1 MATEVF
7 IPKVD
12 MVMETATFV
21 EWLINEGEQV
31 EKGQP
36 LFVILTDKAAME
48 IESPASGILA
58 GVDAQPDDV
67 IPVSGTIAFILKP
80 GEELP
85 EKVQSSTPAPTT
97 GVEKT
102 AAPVEPL
109 IAIPTQD
116 DLTSTGS
123 GDGHQKVRATPVARR
138 LATKLGIDLIRVPG
152 RGPKGRVH
160 KADVLLAADNQT
172 AEITSPAF
180 IGIGSQV
187 SYLDHPV
194 PLPVA
199 KQMDVVPLAG
209 PRRIIAQR
217 MAYSASVAPHINLSI
232 TADMTEAQRLRT
244 SVLPVIESQTG
255 YRLSFTTLL
264 AYIVASILPRHP
276 FLNSTLNGEEIILW
290 EDIHLGIATNLNDY
304 LIVPVIR
311 EAQSMNLQEIVASF
325 GDLFDRANAM
335 QLTPAEMSG
344 STFTISNLGMVGIES
359 FTAIINPPEAAILA
373 VGKINDVYMK
383 IDDTMVQR
391 PMMNIT
397 ICADHR
403 IVDGVAAAK
412 FLAELKS
419 TIENPYLLIKFF
431 M

>member
-21 EWLINEGEQV
+21 EWLIDEGEHV

-48 IESPASGILA
+48 IEAPASGTLA
-58 GVDAQPDDV
+58 GIKALPDEV
-67 IPVSGTIAFILKP
+67 LPVSETIAFILEP
-80 GEELP
+80 GEKLP
-85 EKVQSSTPAPTT
+85 EIVQVSTTAPTT

-102 AAPVEPL
+102 ATPAESLIPVPAQN
-109 IAIPTQD
+109 AINPID
-116 DLTSTGS
+116 SR
-123 GDGHQKVRATPVARR
+123 DGHHKVRATPVARR
-138 LATKLGIDLIRVPG
+138 LATTLGIDLARISG
-152 RGPKGRVH
+152 RGPKGRIH
-160 KADVLLAADNQT
+160 KADVLLAAENLAAEMT
-172 AEITSPAF
+172 APTL
-180 IGIGSQV
+180 IGSGSQV
-187 SYLDHPV
+187 PGLDQPI

-199 KQMDVVPLAG
+199 KKKEVIPLAG

-232 TADMTEAQRLRT
+232 SADMTEAQRLRT
-244 SVLPVIESQTG
+244 SVLSQIETQTG
-255 YRLSFTTLL
+255 YRLSFTTLI
-264 AYIVASILPRHP
+264 AFIVASILPHHP
-276 FLNSTLNGEEIILW
+276 YLNSTLNGEEIILW
-290 EDIHLGIATNLNDY
+290 EDIHLGIATNMNDY

-311 EAQSMNLQEIVASF
+311 EAQSKNLQEIVASF
-325 GDLFDRANAM
+325 GDLLNRANAM

-344 STFTISNLGMVGIES
+344 STFTISNLGMFGIES

-373 VGKINDVYMK
+373 VGKINETYLKVEGEL
-383 IDDTMVQR
+383 VQR
-391 PMMNIT
+391 PMINIT

-412 FLAELKS
+412 FLNELKS
-419 TIENPYLLIKFF
+419 CIENPYLML
-431 M
+431 

>member
-21 EWLINEGEQV
+21 EWLKNEGEQV

-48 IESPASGILA
+48 IEAPASGTLA
-58 GVDAQPDDV
+58 GINALPDEV
-67 IPVSGTIAFILKP
+67 LPVSETIAFILEP

-85 EKVQSSTPAPTT
+85 EKFMP
-97 GVEKT
+97 
-102 AAPVEPL
+102 AAPAQKNTTEEALAPSEPHKVVP
-109 IAIPTQD
+109 AEDDTSHQD
-116 DLTSTGS
+116 PGN
-123 GDGHQKVRATPVARR
+123 GNKKVRATPVARR
-138 LATKLGIDLIRVPG
+138 LATNLGIDLTRVSG
-152 RGPKGRVH
+152 RGPKGRIH
-160 KADVLLAADNQT
+160 KADVLLADENMA
-172 AEITSPAF
+172 AEITSPTN
-180 IGIGSQV
+180 IGSGSFV
-187 SYLDHPV
+187 PDLDQPI

-199 KQMDVVPLAG
+199 KKKEVVPLAG
-209 PRRIIAQR
+209 PRKIIAQR

-232 TADMTEAQRLRT
+232 SADMTEAQHWRT
-244 SVLPVIESQTG
+244 SVLSPIETQTG
-255 YRLSFTTLL
+255 HRLSFTTLI
-264 AYIVASILPRHP
+264 AYIVVSILPEHP
-276 FLNSTLNGEEIILW
+276 YLNSTLNGEEIILW
-290 EDIHLGIATNLNDY
+290 EDIHLGIATNINDY

-311 EAQSMNLQEIVASF
+311 EAQSKNLQEIVVSF
-325 GDLFDRANAM
+325 GDLLVRANAM

-344 STFTISNLGMVGIES
+344 STFTISNLGMFGIES

-383 IDDTMVQR
+383 IDGELVKR

-412 FLAELKS
+412 FLDQLKS
-419 TIENPYLLIKFF
+419 TIENPYLLF
-431 M
+431 

>member
-21 EWLINEGEQV
+21 EWLKKEGEQV

-48 IESPASGILA
+48 IEAPANGILT
-58 GVDAQPDDV
+58 GIKAQPDDV
-67 IPVSGTIAFILKP
+67 LPVSETIAYILEP

-85 EKVQSSTPAPTT
+85 KKIQSHGLDPTREIEDSSIDKEPLLAEQTQEGVTT
-97 GVEKT
+97 G
-102 AAPVEPL
+102 
-109 IAIPTQD
+109 
-116 DLTSTGS
+116 SS
-123 GDGHQKVRATPVARR
+123 GDGHHKVRATPVARR
-138 LATKLGIDLIRVPG
+138 LANKLGIDLSSISG
-152 RGPKGRVH
+152 RGPKGRIH
-160 KADVLLAADNQT
+160 KADVLLAAEQQ
-172 AEITSPAF
+172 APGITPPTDIRSQLYSPD
-180 IGIGSQV
+180 Q
-187 SYLDHPV
+187 PV
-194 PLPVA
+194 PLPIA
-199 KQMDVVPLAG
+199 KQKQVVPLTG

-232 TADMTEAQRLRT
+232 TADMTEAQRLRM
-244 SVLPVIESQTG
+244 SVLPTIEEQTG
-255 YRLSFTTLL
+255 YRLSFTTLI
-264 AYIVASILPRHP
+264 AYIVASILPDHP
-276 FLNSTLNGEEIILW
+276 YLNSTLHGENIILW

-311 EAQSMNLQEIVASF
+311 EAQAKNLREIVASF
-325 GDLFDRANAM
+325 GDLLDRANAM

-344 STFTISNLGMVGIES
+344 STFTISNLGMYGIES

-373 VGKINDVYMK
+373 IGSIVDTYLK
-383 IDDTMVQR
+383 IDGNLVQR

-403 IVDGVAAAK
+403 IIDGVAAAR
-412 FLAELKS
+412 FLEALKS
-419 TIENPYLLIKFF
+419 SIENPYLLLKYFI
-431 M
+431 

>member
-21 EWLINEGEQV
+21 EWLIDEGEHV

-48 IESPASGILA
+48 IEAPASGTLA
-58 GVDAQPDDV
+58 GIKALPDEV
-67 IPVSGTIAFILKP
+67 LPVSETIAFILEP
-80 GEELP
+80 GEKLP
-85 EKVQSSTPAPTT
+85 EIVQVSTTAPTT

-102 AAPVEPL
+102 ATPAESLIPVPAQN
-109 IAIPTQD
+109 AITPIN
-116 DLTSTGS
+116 S
-123 GDGHQKVRATPVARR
+123 GDGHHKVRATPVARR
-138 LATKLGIDLIRVPG
+138 LATTLGIDLARISG
-152 RGPKGRVH
+152 RGPKGRIH
-160 KADVLLAADNQT
+160 KADVLLAAENLAAEMT
-172 AEITSPAF
+172 APTL
-180 IGIGSQV
+180 IGSGSQV
-187 SYLDHPV
+187 PGLDQPI

-199 KQMDVVPLAG
+199 KKKEVIPLAG

-232 TADMTEAQRLRT
+232 SADMTEAQRLRT
-244 SVLPVIESQTG
+244 SVLSQIETQTG
-255 YRLSFTTLL
+255 YRLSFTTLI
-264 AYIVASILPRHP
+264 AFIVASILPHHP
-276 FLNSTLNGEEIILW
+276 YLNSTLNGEEIILW
-290 EDIHLGIATNLNDY
+290 EDIHLGIATNMNDY

-311 EAQSMNLQEIVASF
+311 EAQSKNLQEIVASF
-325 GDLFDRANAM
+325 GDLLNRANAM

-344 STFTISNLGMVGIES
+344 STFTISNLGMFGIES

-373 VGKINDVYMK
+373 VGKINETYLKVEGEL
-383 IDDTMVQR
+383 VQR

-412 FLAELKS
+412 FLNDLKS
-419 TIENPYLLIKFF
+419 CIENPYLML
-431 M
+431 

>member
-21 EWLINEGEQV
+21 EWLIDEGEHV

-48 IESPASGILA
+48 IEAPASGTLA
-58 GVDAQPDDV
+58 GIKALPDEV
-67 IPVSGTIAFILKP
+67 LPVSETIAFILEP
-80 GEELP
+80 GEKLP
-85 EKVQSSTPAPTT
+85 EIVQVSTTAPTT

-102 AAPVEPL
+102 ATPAESLIPVPAQN
-109 IAIPTQD
+109 AINPID
-116 DLTSTGS
+116 SR
-123 GDGHQKVRATPVARR
+123 DGHHKVRATPVARR
-138 LATKLGIDLIRVPG
+138 LATTLGIDLARISG
-152 RGPKGRVH
+152 RGPKGRIH
-160 KADVLLAADNQT
+160 KADVLLAAENLAAEMT
-172 AEITSPAF
+172 APTL
-180 IGIGSQV
+180 IGSGSQV
-187 SYLDHPV
+187 PGLDQPI

-199 KQMDVVPLAG
+199 KKKEVIPLAG

-232 TADMTEAQRLRT
+232 SADMTEAQRLRT
-244 SVLPVIESQTG
+244 SVLSQIETQTG
-255 YRLSFTTLL
+255 YRLSFTTLI
-264 AYIVASILPRHP
+264 AFIVASILPHHP
-276 FLNSTLNGEEIILW
+276 YLNSTLNGEEIILW
-290 EDIHLGIATNLNDY
+290 EDIHLGIATNMNDY

-311 EAQSMNLQEIVASF
+311 EAQSKNLQEIVASF
-325 GDLFDRANAM
+325 GDLLNRANAM

-344 STFTISNLGMVGIES
+344 STFTISNLGMFGIES

-373 VGKINDVYMK
+373 VGKINETYLKVEGEL
-383 IDDTMVQR
+383 VQR

-412 FLAELKS
+412 FLNELKS
-419 TIENPYLLIKFF
+419 CIENPYLML
-431 M
+431 